1 MLDEVAKLSATA
13 ASGSPSPPPPS
24 GPTSQAAPSA
34 ASPASIPDDK
44 AIGLA
49 SRDEFTRASL
59 EAVEVPAGFRT
70 HVTGSY
76 LLCTGWL
83 ARSRLALSHTS
94 DCSALRG
101 VASAVLEYRDR
112 VAATGATAAE
122 TSAMQQSA
130 QAAYIARLQQ
140 QGTCKTDEVARKFF
154 IVSAELCIERHL
166 AGVLARKVP
175 ITNDTSNAQYHVVDA
190 FARLVTLL
198 TKHYFTDATA
208 KVRSRQAAQCATV
221 LELRP
226 AAALQLTLPRPRR
239 HRRSPHVDRCH
250 CLPMRSTRSFACWC
264 TMPKRGRATSINDP
278 TIASL
283 RCG

>member
-1 MLDEVAKLSATA
+1 MSLLAPRSRLSKYRQASALMLQVRTFCA
-13 ASGSPSPPPPS
+13 
-24 GPTSQAAPSA
+24 
-34 ASPASIPDDK
+34 
-44 AIGLA
+44 LA
-49 SRDEFTRASL
+49 
-59 EAVEVPAGFRT
+59 
-70 HVTGSY
+70 
-76 LLCTGWL
+76 GWL
-83 ARSRLALSHTS
+83 AGSLALVWRYLILVIA
-94 DCSALRG
+94 ALFEEWLQLYLNT
-101 VASAVLEYRDR
+101 VTAS
-112 VAATGATAAE
+112 AATGATAAE

-208 KVRSRQAAQCATV
+208 KVRSRQAAQRATV